1 MPAPSPPAASPQQGC
16 ACSSAK
22 PGAAHERPV
31 SYRPYRLGA
40 LAPGRLRGTDR
51 SAGMVAPF
59 ESTAEV
65 RMSPIDISR
74 IRIDG
79 GTQSRANLNES
90 VVAEYAEAMTEGAK
104 LPAVT
109 VFFDGSEYWLAD
121 GFHRYHGHKR
131 IGALKIDAEVHNG
144 TRRDA
149 VLHSVGA
156 NAAHGLRRTNEDKRR
171 AVETLLTAAEWS
183 QWSDREIAKQCGVT
197 HPFVAAVRN
206 PDVALS
212 RKINRLKPQPGVVT
226 VTTHNKVESD
236 STPAP
241 AIPPGSVLI
250 ERDRLDELN
259 SGYTA
264 TLADNESMA
273 KVFEADDRITAA
285 LAEAKRYRE
294 QNRVLEERIRG
305 LMNEVN
311 AAKRAAKSW
320 QARFEKLEREVK
332 KAANDGIDPAVGF

>member
-1 MPAPSPPAASPQQGC
+1 MPAPSPPAARPQQGC

-59 ESTAEV
+59 ESTAEARV
-65 RMSPIDISR
+65 SPIDISR

-131 IGALKIDAEVHNG
+131 IGALKIDAEVLNG

-156 NAAHGLRRTNEDKRR
+156 NAAHGLRRI
-171 AVETLLTAAEWS
+171 VLTLLVD
-183 QWSDREIAKQCGVT
+183 DRVDRHRGLAGL
-197 HPFVAAVRN
+197 AV
-206 PDVALS
+206 
-212 RKINRLKPQPGVVT
+212 
-226 VTTHNKVESD
+226 
-236 STPAP
+236 
-241 AIPPGSVLI
+241 
-250 ERDRLDELN
+250 
-259 SGYTA
+259 
-264 TLADNESMA
+264 
-273 KVFEADDRITAA
+273 ADDQLA
-285 LAEAKRYRE
+285 LAAADRHH
-294 QNRVLEERIRG
+294 RVDG
-305 LMNEVN
+305 L
-311 AAKRAAKSW
+311 
-320 QARFEKLEREVK
+320 QAGLHRLRHRLPCDHARRHLLDHV
-332 KAANDGIDPAVGF
+332 AHLG

>member
-1 MPAPSPPAASPQQGC
+1 
-16 ACSSAK
+16 
-22 PGAAHERPV
+22 
-31 SYRPYRLGA
+31 
-40 LAPGRLRGTDR
+40 
-51 SAGMVAPF
+51 
-59 ESTAEV
+59 
-65 RMSPIDISR
+65 MSPIDISR
-74 IRIDG
+74 VRIDG
-79 GTQSRANLNES
+79 GTQSRVKLNETA
-90 VVAEYAEAMTEGAK
+90 VAEYAEAMTEGVP

-131 IGALKIDAEVHNG
+131 IGALKIDAEVLNG

-171 AVETLLTAAEWS
+171 AVETLLNDAEWS

-212 RKINRLKPQPGVVT
+212 RKINRLKPQPGVVTVTTPDEVVTVTTTPKVVT